1 MEQKAKNQERTRKS
15 GLSATPSDEIQPSQA
30 PRQDEEGRELKGST
44 HYVPHQ
50 VDAHSDEQGISNR
63 PVKQEHAFPTTEQL
77 VEDSTESVETG
88 PKQQGG
94 NRGGV

>member
-15 GLSATPSDEIQPSQA
+15 GLSATPRDEIQPSTA
-30 PRQDEEGRELKGST
+30 PRQDEEGREFKGSS
-44 HYVPHQ
+44 HYAPHP
-50 VDAHSDEQGISNR
+50 VDANSESQGISNR
-63 PVKQEHAFPTTEQL
+63 PVKEEHAFAGADEGVAQPA
-77 VEDSTESVETG
+77 ESVETG